1 MKQNETDGTGVDYGP
16 EEAEIQ
22 VPLRRRADWPWKM
35 ED

>member
-1 MKQNETDGTGVDYGP
+1 MKQNETGGTGIDYGP

-22 VPLRRRADWPWKM
+22 VPLRRADWPWKM